1 MRKKTFTGRLLLF
14 ALLFLGCS
22 NLMTAH
28 SQNALYA
35 SYAQGNAMYNQT
47 NGNFQKDQARAFASL
62 LAEARRAF
70 DVDFIYESRI
80 LPGAR
85 LVMDVEKYKT
95 VEEFLDELLKPYN
108 LKYKKVLARAYVIYS
123 NSTELKRL
131 ISAMDQSNGALA
143 NDMAHAGTAERS
155 VPITGRIVDS
165 KGIPLEGVSITVK
178 GSSRGTLTDQ
188 NGNFKI
194 QVDNESAVLVFSLV
208 GYQTVE
214 KPVAGRSDF
223 QLSMVTQTTSLD
235 DVVVV
240 GYGTQKKS
248 VVTGAISS
256 VKASDL
262 QDQPVQRIEDALQGR
277 TTGVTIAASSGQPG
291 EAPTVR
297 IRGITSIN
305 NSDPLYVVDGVPLD
319 DGGFDYLN
327 PNDIESIEVLKDASS
342 AAIYGARA
350 ASGVILVTTKHGK
363 SGQMRVNYSGYV
375 GTQAPARTLD
385 LLNATQYA
393 TLRNESWV
401 ADVTDNPTG
410 QILFPDPASLGKGT
424 NWQAQIFDNHALEN
438 SHELSLSGGTDKS
451 TFFASVG
458 YFDQNGIVASPISW
472 YKRLTVRLNGDHRL
486 KSWLHFG
493 ENVGYS
499 YIKNQGLGN
508 TNSVFGGPLSS
519 AINLDPLTPVVI
531 TDPAVLN
538 AVPYSTEPV
547 EYNGAGQPYAISN
560 YVGQEETNPLA
571 YIETQKGNGFSW
583 SNNLISNAFLSV
595 LPIKGLEIKTNIGTK
610 LSWYG
615 STSFTPIYYLNGSTS
630 NPITNY
636 YQESDQ
642 VWIYDWSNTASYTR
656 SFGLHHLMA
665 LVGTEAWKNSGYGI
679 NGNFQYEPVSSLSQA
694 SLGYVGGLP
703 AADKVA
709 NGSNNVD
716 HMVASD
722 FARVTYDYDQRY
734 LLTAQIRRD
743 GSSRFGPDNK
753 YGYFPGA
760 SVGWVLTRENFWPT
774 NRAISFLK
782 VRASYGVTG
791 NDNIPDFAY
800 VSTISGG
807 RNYTFGNTYEQGYS
821 PNAPPN
827 PNLKWEQ
834 TTQTNA
840 GFDAV
845 LFNDFTAAFDVYD
858 KKTTGM
864 LLQEQ
869 LPLYVGVSGEPYGN
883 IADMWN
889 KGVELELGYSKK
901 IGQVGF
907 SVKGNVSYLK
917 NQVTNVGVQ
926 PYLTGPTSLVGSAYE
941 LDRTAPGH
949 AFNSFYGFKTEGI
962 FQTQAEIN
970 SYVNKSGQ
978 LIQPNAKPGDFKFA
992 DLDGDGT
999 IDANDRTFIGDP
1011 TPHWAYGGTIT
1022 ANYKGF
1028 DIVAF
1033 GLGAGGN
1040 KIWQGL
1046 RRLDIAAANYQ
1057 TKALGR
1063 WTGPGTSNTYPRLV
1077 DNDPNGNFTNPS
1089 AFYLESGSYFRIK
1102 NLQIG
1107 YTLPQSL
1114 MNHFGLQR
1122 VRIYVSG
1129 YNLLTFT
1136 KYDGYDPEIG
1146 GGTTNYG
1153 IDQGFYPQART
1164 YQAGLS
1170 VGF

>member
-1 MRKKTFTGRLLLF
+1 M
-14 ALLFLGCS
+14 
-22 NLMTAH
+22 NAH

-35 SYAQGNAMYNQT
+35 SYAQGNAGMYNQT
-47 NGNFQKDQARAFASL
+47 SSNFQKDQARAFVSL

-80 LPGAR
+80 LPGVR

-108 LKYKKVLARAYVIYS
+108 LKYKKVLAKAYVIYS
-123 NSTELKRL
+123 SSAELKRL
-131 ISAMDQSNGALA
+131 ISAMDQSGGLGSE
-143 NDMAHAGTAERS
+143 DLVHSGQGVMS
-155 VPITGRIVDS
+155 IPVTGRIVDG
-165 KGIPLEGVSITVK
+165 KGVPLEGVSISVK
-178 GSSRGTLTDQ
+178 GSSKGTLTDQ
-188 NGNFKI
+188 NGRFKI
-194 QVDNESAVLVFSLV
+194 QVDNENAVLVFSLI
-208 GYQTVE
+208 GYETKEVTVNS
-214 KPVAGRSDF
+214 RSDL
-223 QLSMVTQTTSLD
+223 QLTMTVQTASLN
-235 DVVVV
+235 DVIVV

-248 VVTGAISS
+248 AVTGAISQ
-256 VKASDL
+256 VKSSDL

-363 SGQMRVNYSGYV
+363 SGDMHVGYNGYV

-393 TLRNESWV
+393 TLRNESSV
-401 ADVTDNPTG
+401 AG
-410 QILFPDPASLGKGT
+410 GGSILFPNPASLGKGT
-424 NWQAQIFDNHALEN
+424 DWQNQIFDRHALEN
-438 SHELSLSGGTDKS
+438 DHQLSLSGGTDKS
-451 TFFASVG
+451 TFWASVG

-472 YKRLTVRLNGDHRL
+472 YKRLTARVNGDH
-486 KSWLHFG
+486 KIKPWLHFG
-493 ENVGYS
+493 ENIGYS
-499 YIKNQGLGN
+499 YIKSEGLGN

-519 AINLDPLTPVVI
+519 AINLDPITPVLI
-531 TDPAVLN
+531 TDPTILN
-538 AVPYSTEPV
+538 NPSSIYNTEPV
-547 EYNGAGQPYAISN
+547 ERNAAGLPYAISN

-571 YIETQKGNGFSW
+571 YIAESKNNSYSW
-583 SNNLISNAFLSV
+583 SNNLISNAFVSV
-595 LPIKGLEIKTNIGTK
+595 LPIPGLEVRSSIGTK

-615 STSFTPIYYLNGSTS
+615 NTSFTPIYYLNGSTS
-630 NPITNY
+630 NPITTY

-642 VWIYDWSNTASYTR
+642 VWIFDWENTASYTR
-656 SFGLHHLMA
+656 RIGLHNFTVLA
-665 LVGTEAWKNSGYGI
+665 GTAAWKNSGYGI
-679 NGNFQYEPVSSLSQA
+679 NGTYQYEPVNSLSQA
-694 SLGYVGGLP
+694 SLGYTGGLP
-703 AADKVA
+703 NADKVA
-709 NGSNNVD
+709 NGYNNVD
-716 HMVASD
+716 HTVASD
-722 FARVTYDYDQRY
+722 FARVTYSYDERY
-734 LLTAQIRRD
+734 LMTAQIRRD
-743 GSSRFGPDNK
+743 GSSRFGPNNK

-760 SVGWVLTRENFWPT
+760 SVGWVVTRESFWPT
-774 NRAISFLK
+774 NRTVNFLK
-782 VRASYGVTG
+782 IRASYGVTG
-791 NDNIPDFAY
+791 NDNINDFAY

-834 TTQTNA
+834 TTQVNG
-840 GFDAV
+840 GFDAT
-845 LFNDFTAAFDVYD
+845 LFDDFNVAFDVYD

-889 KGVELELGYSKK
+889 KGVELGIGYNKK
-901 IGQVGF
+901 IGKVNLKV
-907 SVKGNVSYLK
+907 SGNVSYLK
-917 NQVTNVGVQ
+917 NQVTTVGVQ
-926 PYLTGPTSLVGSAYE
+926 PYLTGPTTLVGSAYE

-949 AFNSFYGFKTEGI
+949 AFNSFYGFKTLGI
-962 FQTQAEIN
+962 FQNQQQIN

-978 LIQPNAKPGDFKFA
+978 PIQPNAKPGDFKFA
-992 DLDGDGT
+992 DLDGSGA

-1011 TPHWAYGGTIT
+1011 TPHWSYGATI
-1022 ANYKGF
+1022 NVDYKGF
-1028 DIVAF
+1028 DVVLF
-1033 GLGAGGN
+1033 GLGAAGN

-1046 RRLDIAAANYQ
+1046 RRLDIAQANYQ

-1063 WTGPGTSNTYPRLV
+1063 WTGPGTSNDFPRLV
-1077 DNDPNGNFTNPS
+1077 DGDPNGNFSKPS
-1089 AFYLESGSYFRIK
+1089 AFYLESGAYFRIK

-1107 YTLPQSL
+1107 YTLPQHL
-1114 MNHFGLQR
+1114 MSHFGLQK

-1164 YQAGLS
+1164 YLAGLS
-1170 VGF
+1170 IGF

>member
-1 MRKKTFTGRLLLF
+1 MRKKTFAGRLLLF

-35 SYAQGNAMYNQT
+35 SYAQGNAMYNQN
-47 NGNFQKDQARAFASL
+47 NGNFQKDQARAFVSL

-95 VEEFLDELLKPYN
+95 VEEFLGELLKPYN
-108 LKYKKVLARAYVIYS
+108 LKYKKVLAKAYVIYS
-123 NSTELKRL
+123 SSTELKRL
-131 ISAMDQSNGALA
+131 ISAMGQSNDVFG
-143 NDMAHAGTAERS
+143 NDMAGTGTAQRS

-165 KGIPLEGVSITVK
+165 KGVPLEGVSITVK
-178 GSSRGTLTDQ
+178 GSNKGTLTDQ
-188 NGNFKI
+188 NGNFKL
-194 QVDNESAVLVFSLV
+194 QVDNENAVLVFSLV
-208 GYQTVE
+208 GFETKDV
-214 KPVAGRSDF
+214 PVSGRSDF
-223 QLSMVTQTTSLD
+223 QVSMVAQTQSLN
-235 DVVVV
+235 DVIVV

-248 VVTGAISS
+248 VVTGAISQ

-262 QDQPVQRIEDALQGR
+262 EDQPVQRIEDALQGR

-350 ASGVILVTTKHGK
+350 ASGVILVTTKHGR
-363 SGQMRVNYSGYV
+363 SGQMRVNYNGYA
-375 GTQAPARTLD
+375 GTQAPARTLH
-385 LLNATQYA
+385 LLNSTQYA
-393 TLRNESWV
+393 TLRNESWA

-424 NWQAQIFDNHALEN
+424 DWQAQIFDRHALEN
-438 SHELSLSGGTDKS
+438 SHELSLSGGTEKS

-472 YKRLTVRLNGDHRL
+472 YKRLTVRLNGDHKL

-531 TDPAVLN
+531 TNPAIQN
-538 AVPYSTEPV
+538 AAPYSTETV
-547 EYNGAGQPYAISN
+547 EYNGAGLPYAISN

-571 YIETQKGNGFSW
+571 YIETQKGNGYSW
-583 SNNLISNAFLSV
+583 SNNLISNAFV
-595 LPIKGLEIKTNIGTK
+595 AVVPIPGLEIKSNIGTK

-630 NPITNY
+630 NPIANY

-656 SFGLHHLMA
+656 SIGSNHFMA
-665 LVGTEAWKNSGYGI
+665 LIGTEAWKNSGYGI
-679 NGNFQYEPVSSLSQA
+679 NGNFQYEPVNSLSTA
-694 SLGYVGGLP
+694 SLGYTGGLP

-709 NGSNNVD
+709 NGYNNVD

-743 GSSRFGPDNK
+743 GSSRFGPNNK

-760 SVGWVLTRENFWPT
+760 SVGWVLTRESFWPT

-827 PNLKWEQ
+827 SNLKWEQ

-926 PYLTGPTSLVGSAYE
+926 PFLTGPTTLVGSAYE
-941 LDRTAPGH
+941 LDRTAPGY

-962 FQTQAEIN
+962 FQTQAQIN

-992 DLDGDGT
+992 DLNGDGT
-999 IDANDRTFIGDP
+999 IDADDRTFIGDP

-1063 WTGPGTSNTYPRLV
+1063 WTGPGTSNNFPRLV

-1122 VRIYVSG
+1122 VRVYVSG